1 MKRFLAVYTGTPGA
15 KDQWNAMDPRQ
26 REEKEQAGVAAW
38 KQWVAAHQDAIVDQG
53 TPLGK
58 TKQVSNSGI
67 SDIRNTLTA
76 YTVVQAE
83 SHEAAARMFEG
94 HPHFT
99 VFPGESVE
107 VMECLPLP
115 EGV

>member
-1 MKRFLAVYTGTPGA
+1 M
-15 KDQWNAMDPRQ
+15 DQWKAMDPGQ
-26 REEKEQAGVAAW
+26 RKEKETAGVAAW
-38 KQWVAAHQDAIVDQG
+38 KQWVAAHQGAIVDQG
-53 TPLGK
+53 TPLGT
-58 TKQVSNSGI
+58 TKQVSNSGV
-67 SDIRNTLTA
+67 SDIHNNLTA
-76 YTVVQAE
+76 YTVVQAD